1 MSPTCPVVRNLW
13 VPPYLPI
20 NLSRE
25 QILSL
30 LIWLSGASA
39 EKQGVKALLESWK
52 GYRGN
57 SSHLKSPQ
65 PHLTAEGLRVLSNC
79 IKSVWTANCFSSGTN
94 PFQPLPGWGDLDWC
108 QRFSTLWNSFL
119 RETDWNDTP
128 GIWEGSF
135 VWEEM
140 FVLCNKVTHWA
151 SGAVDSGNWPT
162 HEADITTFLSF
173 SSHQNISH

>member
-20 NLSRE
+20 SLSRE

-52 GYRGN
+52 GYRVN

-119 RETDWNDTP
+119 EKPIGT
-128 GIWEGSF
+128 
-135 VWEEM
+135 
-140 FVLCNKVTHWA
+140 THQA
-151 SGAVDSGNWPT
+151 FGRV
-162 HEADITTFLSF
+162 LSF
-173 SSHQNISH
+173 GKRCLYCAIK